1 MDQARTD
8 RDEDS
13 THAIYAV
20 QKHDMLHAYGEVVSH
35 V

>member
-20 QKHDMLHAYGEVVSH
+20 QKHDMRHAYEVVSH